1 MDATSQGLWSD
12 TASQAAAAYG
22 VPANIFSALIN
33 QESGWQP
40 YALGSSGE
48 VGFTQ
53 LMPNTAA
60 SLGVNAWDPISN
72 LYGGASYLSS
82 LFKKYG
88 NWTDALAAYNAGT
101 PSSNAGQ
108 SYAANILKV
117 AGYTGTAATAA
128 TNAFSGA
135 TGSWGAAAG
144 YDTSNATPTLISK
157 LQDMYQAVFG
167 PAIKGGTPWDQQTGT
182 PVATDVK
189 KLANDINANN
199 AADAA
204 AAGVPIN
211 TLAQAWGFLSSGQ
224 AVIYLV
230 AGVGLI
236 FVTYFGIK
244 ALFALH
250 EGAS

>member
-1 MDATSQGLWSD
+1 MDSTSQGLWSD

-22 VPANIFSALIN
+22 VPPNIFSALIN

-60 SLGVNAWDPISN
+60 SLGVNAWDPVSN
-72 LYGGASYLSS
+72 LYGGASYLSG

-101 PSSNAGQ
+101 PSSSAGQ
-108 SYAANILKV
+108 SYAATILK
-117 AGYTGTAATAA
+117 
-128 TNAFSGA
+128 
-135 TGSWGAAAG
+135 AAG
-144 YDTSNATPTLISK
+144 YNASNATATASTAAPASANTTAPSWWDVLKSVYDPNSASSQATRAQMSQAFN
-157 LQDMYQAVFG
+157 QDMTAKGLG
-167 PAIKGGTPWDQQTGT
+167 PDN
-182 PVATDVK
+182 PVAQATG
-189 KLANDINANN
+189 NG
-199 AADAA
+199 AAF
-204 AAGVPIN
+204 GK
-211 TLAQAWGFLSSGQ
+211 AWDFLSSGQ
-224 AVIYLV
+224 AVVYLV
-230 AGVGLI
+230 AGVGLV

-250 EGAS
+250 EGTA